1 MTSEHHPPDP
11 DGWLKGC
18 APADP
23 ARPRVAQTGSTLEHL
38 HSRPSLFI
46 DGKWTTGSGGS
57 SEVINPVD
65 ASVVATVDQAGPA
78 DVDAAVEAARTAFDD
93 PRGWRSTTTAER
105 AAVLR
110 RIADLLQRDKENLS
124 YVETLDTGKTLPES
138 RIDVDDVTAVFRYYA
153 DLIATAGGRIVDT
166 GLPHVVSRITHEPVG
181 VCALITPWNYPLLQ
195 LSWKLAPALAAGC
208 TCVVKPSEVTPLTS
222 VLLIRLAE
230 EAGVP
235 AGVVN
240 LLLGTGPAVGA
251 PLTEHPDVDMVS
263 FTGGLVTG
271 QAIIRASAAT
281 VKRVAVEL
289 GGKNPNIVFAD
300 SDFGTA
306 VDNALTAVFLHS
318 GQVCSAGARLIVE
331 DSIADRFVR
340 ELAVRADAIRVGDG
354 LDPASQTGP
363 LVSAAH
369 RAKIEDFV
377 TSAVADGAIL
387 RAGGCRP
394 DEAELANGFF
404 YRPTVLDRCHRT
416 MRVVREET
424 FGPIL
429 TVERFRTE
437 DEAVTLGND
446 TTYGLAGAV
455 WSADTARAHRVA
467 AALRH
472 GTVWIND
479 FGPYVPGAEWGG
491 MKRSGNGRELGPTG
505 LTEYQEHKH
514 TWHNTAPT
522 PAGWFRKNP

>member
-1 MTSEHHPPDP
+1 MPN
-11 DGWLKGC
+11 
-18 APADP
+18 
-23 ARPRVAQTGSTLEHL
+23 
-38 HSRPSLFI
+38 LFV
-46 DGKWTTGSGGS
+46 DGKWTAGSGGTAD
-57 SEVINPVD
+57 VLNPFD
-65 ASVVATVDQAGPA
+65 ASVVETVDQAGP
-78 DVDAAVEAARTAFDD
+78 DDVEAAVAAARAAFDD
-93 PRGWRSTTTAER
+93 PRGWRAAPVAER
-105 AAVLR
+105 AGVLR
-110 RIADLLQRDKENLS
+110 RIADLLQRDKEHLAR
-124 YVETLDTGKTLPES
+124 VETLDTGKTLVES
-138 RIDVDDVTAVFRYYA
+138 RIDIDDVTAVFRYYA
-153 DLIATAGGRIVDT
+153 DLATTQEGRTVDV
-166 GLPHVVSRITHEPVG
+166 GVPHVLSRIAHEPVG
-181 VCALITPWNYPLLQ
+181 VCVLITPWNYPLLQ

-208 TCVVKPSEVTPLTS
+208 TCVIKPSEVTPLTS
-222 VLLIRLAE
+222 VLLVRLAE

-235 AGVVN
+235 PGVVN
-240 LLLGTGPAVGA
+240 ILLGTGPSVGA
-251 PLTEHPDVDMVS
+251 PLAEHGGVDMVS
-263 FTGGLVTG
+263 FTGGLATG

-300 SDFGTA
+300 AVDGVGFETV

-331 DSIADRFVR
+331 ESVADAVVAEIA
-340 ELAVRADAIRVGDG
+340 ARADAIRIGNG

-363 LVSAAH
+363 LVSEAH

-377 TSAVADGAIL
+377 ASARAEGA
-387 RAGGCRP
+387 RVMAGGCRP
-394 DEAELANGFF
+394 DAPDLARGYF
-404 YRPTVLDRCHRT
+404 YRPTVLDGCHRG

-424 FGPIL
+424 FGPLL

-437 DEAVTLGND
+437 HEAVELGND

-455 WSADTARAHRVA
+455 WSRDAARAHRVA

-505 LTEYQEHKH
+505 LHEYQEQKH
-514 TWHNTAPT
+514 IWHNTAPA
-522 PAGWFRKNP
+522 PARWF